1 MIEKTENITNLA
13 AALLKA
19 QKAMSSALKDA
30 TNPYYK
36 SSYADLKAVIEAIKE
51 PLNSN
56 GIAFLQAV
64 NGDHE
69 FPSIE
74 TMLLHESGQFL
85 CSRTPVFCSK
95 PKDPQA
101 FGSGITYSKR
111 YALQAIL
118 GLPTKDDDAE
128 AAMGRNDSSSKP
140 AKGTQKKSAQK
151 VKQNEIVDLAW
162 LQFESKHQAILKQ
175 ESFIH
180 FEFDL
185 DMFKKAIIK
194 QFKALPTNKASV
206 KLITEKIKPE
216 DCLKEKK
223 KDD

>member
-1 MIEKTENITNLA
+1 MIEKTDNITNLA

-74 TMLLHESGQFL
+74 TMLLHESGQYL

-128 AAMGRNDSSSKP
+128 AAMGRNDKTP
-140 AKGTQKKSAQK
+140 QKTQKKPTQK
-151 VKQNEIVDLAW
+151 VKQNEIVDSAW
-162 LQFESKHQAILKQ
+162 LQFEAKHQAILKQ
-175 ESFIH
+175 EAFIY
-180 FEFDL
+180 FEFDF

-194 QFKALPTNKASV
+194 QFKALPTNKASI
-206 KLITEKIKPE
+206 KLIIEKIKPE

-223 KDD
+223 NDD